1 MKNYTIFIVLFLFL
15 SLFAVTGNT
24 KEQTYE
30 GLSQFA
36 KVLDLVERNYVN
48 DVDSGKLTLNAIKG
62 MLNSLDPYSVYLSAE
77 NFKQVEIGTSGE
89 FGGVGVEITVKNGYL
104 TVITPIEG
112 GPAEKAGIQPGDII
126 LSIDGTDARDFTTNE
141 AAELMRGPKGSKV
154 ELLVKSEDEKEPKE
168 IEVKRDTIKLK
179 SVSSRI
185 VDNNYGYIKLSQF
198 SKNSREELVDSLKKL
213 ETEKGSKLEGLI
225 LDLRNN
231 PGGLLDQ
238 AVELSDLFLDE
249 GLIVSVR
256 GRFDNTSKEYH
267 ADKGNKLYDLPMV
280 VIVNRGSAS
289 ASEVLAGALKDNKRA
304 KVVGIKT
311 FGKGSVQSIIELGD
325 GTGLKLTT
333 AKFYTASGKTISEV
347 GILPD
352 YNVENSKSRDD
363 QLDKAIDVLKKM

>member
-179 SVSSRI
+179 SVSSRL